1 MLKLLSMVDTNSF
14 SIFLGK
20 MWTRV
25 ISICWLTVCLPWL
38 WQWLPVPSELDGHTS
53 GMFVCHPWSEP
64 HTPPPLFLHAVS
76 CGNKSNKYMNKNHL
90 INEAVL
96 LFYGIKSWDLL
107 PQSYKSS
114 CTKKLKNG
122 TKNFS
127 AWFGLSISI
136 FQCKYLSTTA
146 TTTKSKFPLKIAF
159 DTRF

>member
-1 MLKLLSMVDTNSF
+1 MDKSNFYLL
-14 SIFLGK
+14 I
-20 MWTRV
+20 
-25 ISICWLTVCLPWL
+25 VCLPWL

-96 LFYGIKSWDLL
+96 LSGIKSWDLL

-127 AWFGLSISI
+127 AWFGRSISI
-136 FQCKYLSTTA
+136 FQCVNSNINIYLLQQQQQNQN
-146 TTTKSKFPLKIAF
+146 FL
-159 DTRF
+159 